1 VTVERT
7 EIDCPRCGG
16 GWYMDLDESGRPY
29 TCYHCCNGTLKCYE
43 DEIEHEPTN
52 SNCDALGVQHDHC

>member
-1 VTVERT
+1 MIEERT

-29 TCYHCCNGTLKCYE
+29 TCYHCCNGTVKCYE
-43 DEIEHEPTN
+43 DEPAESGEP
-52 SNCDALGVQHDHC
+52 S